1 LGSPGKTLLQ
11 DEWHGLLSRKRCQ
24 FKASPF
30 VPACSLAV
38 LQTPPYHVFFFVRL
52 QKLFHK
58 VITHTHPSLSPSFYT
73 RLDSDLFLLLFLF
86 PQAGGGIFSDL
97 SWLHLRPISSNIFTG
112 YHQTTHCSIP
122 ESEEDVLLPPLTSL
136 EDPTFEDINQS
147 FRSCYTSS
155 LLVFRSTIH
164 NLETKPKPNSPSAPS
179 VQSPVPSQMILQCM
193 LAKYDQENGALRRCL
208 HLEPLLTGGAL
219 CVQVNS
225 FLSASLSPLG
235 LNSVCG

>member
-1 LGSPGKTLLQ
+1 M
-11 DEWHGLLSRKRCQ
+11 
-24 FKASPF
+24 
-30 VPACSLAV
+30 
-38 LQTPPYHVFFFVRL
+38 
-52 QKLFHK
+52 
-58 VITHTHPSLSPSFYT
+58 ITHTPFPLS
-73 RLDSDLFLLLFLF
+73 FLLHSTGFQSLPPVVPPF

-225 FLSASLSPLG
+225 FLSASLSPVE
-235 LNSVCG
+235 LNSVCGG

>member
-1 LGSPGKTLLQ
+1 MSVQSLSSFCSCLLTGRSA
-11 DEWHGLLSRKRCQ
+11 DSTVPRLLFCEV
-24 FKASPF
+24 A
-30 VPACSLAV
+30 
-38 LQTPPYHVFFFVRL
+38 
-52 QKLFHK
+52 K
-58 VITHTHPSLSPSFYT
+58 VIPQGDHTPFPLS
-73 RLDSDLFLLLFLF
+73 FLLHSTGFRSLPPVVPPF